1 MDQEERRPAEENTPR
16 AAARFLRGSA
26 ASIRARDPGVS
37 QYRAEYQALIDWAR
51 ESQRLLPFS
60 YIERFAFIGDGAEH
74 RVYKDGTEGC
84 AIKSTHPNKLGY
96 STYDEGRW
104 ATPSEYLTR
113 LGWQNLLFGD
123 DLRIVGVAYED
134 GQMEVVTSQPWID
147 VHPIRPNPSKEE
159 VGTRGRRTRLHDAG
173 GWAARLDSRK
183 AASLQRLP
191 AERRSRRGTR
201 GRLHP
206 RERAAPFPSRVIRLN
221 ARAPVLEIKLKES

>member
-26 ASIRARDPGVS
+26 ASIRARDPRVS
-37 QYRAEYQALIDWAR
+37 QYRAEYQALIEWAR
-51 ESQRLLPFS
+51 DSHRLLPFS

-84 AIKSTHPNKLGY
+84 AIKSTHPNKFGY
-96 STYDEGRW
+96 STYDEERW

-147 VHPIRPNPSKEE
+147 VHPHSAESLK
-159 VGTRGRRTRLHDAG
+159 RGNRRLHG
-173 GWAARLDSRK
+173 GSGL
-183 AASLQRLP
+183 LP
-191 AERRSRRGTR
+191 YFRRSGYSPLLSSGIQT
-201 GRLHP
+201 GR
-206 RERAAPFPSRVIRLN
+206 
-221 ARAPVLEIKLKES
+221 